1 MTLFLSYLLKVSV
14 CTAVFYIAYI
24 LTLSKETFF
33 KLNRIV
39 ILSSVLASVVLP
51 LCTLKITKGIIVS
64 QELAQD
70 TFYGEVTG
78 EHLFAPSVS
87 NTVWTDFLPS
97 ALLILF
103 LIGAAIV
110 SLRNLYGVF
119 QIFRIIKNSS
129 HEIRS
134 DVKIYISNDNVIPF
148 SWFRNIIISAEDYK
162 TNREVII
169 KHERA
174 HIKLK
179 HNYDLLFINTVAIFQ
194 WFNPIFW
201 FLRKELI
208 TIHEYQAD
216 NQVLKNGIDAR
227 KYQYLLISKGTMQS
241 FSIPVVNHLCSGNFQ
256 KRIKMMLKKRSSPNK
271 AIKVLLLIP
280 LLAIAVAAFAKTE
293 YVVFPKSLT
302 TEIPKYVAVRIAYP
316 EEAKNAGTSGEF
328 HVRIKSE
335 NGEVKQ
341 AEVVDIKKYPN
352 IPSCEPLIVVAYGK
366 STEKPAE
373 TESVKGL
380 ASIENELLRAAAL
393 LSQFDNPEWK
403 NGNHD
408 FILPVVFELRKPKH

>member
-14 CTAVFYIAYI
+14 CTALFYLAYI
-24 LTLSKETFF
+24 MTLSKETFF
-33 KLNRIV
+33 KLNRMV
-39 ILSSVLASVVLP
+39 LLSSALASMVLP

-70 TFYGEVTG
+70 RFYGEVTG

-87 NTVWTDFLPS
+87 NTGWTDFLPPV
-97 ALLILF
+97 LLILF
-103 LIGAAIV
+103 LTGAAIV
-110 SLRNLYGVF
+110 SLRNLYGVI
-119 QIFRIIKNSS
+119 QIYRIIKNSRRD
-129 HEIRS
+129 IWS
-134 DVKIYISNDNVIPF
+134 DVKIHIFNSEIIPF
-148 SWFRNIIISAEDYK
+148 SWFRNIIISAEDYN

-169 KHERA
+169 EHERA
-174 HIKLK
+174 HIQLK
-179 HNYDLLFINTVAIFQ
+179 HNYDLLFINALAIFQ

-201 FLRKELI
+201 LLRKELI

-256 KRIKMMLKKRSSPNK
+256 KRIRMMLKKRSSPKK

-280 LLAIAVAAFAKTE
+280 LLAIAIAAFAKTE

-302 TEIPKYVAVRIAYP
+302 TEISKYVAVRIAYP
-316 EEAKNAGTSGEF
+316 EEAKEAGTSGEF
-328 HVRIKSE
+328 YVRIKSAM
-335 NGEVKQ
+335 GEVKQ
-341 AEVVDIKKYPN
+341 AEVVDIKEYPN
-352 IPSCEPLIVVAYGK
+352 TPCCEPLIVVAYGK
-366 STEKPAE
+366 STGKPAE

-380 ASIENELLRAAAL
+380 ASIENELLRSAAL
-393 LSQFDNPEWK
+393 LSLFDNPEWG
-403 NGNHD
+403 NGNYD
-408 FILPVVFELRKPKH
+408 FILPVVFELRKPKK